1 MASSSTQQLLKL
13 IIKSANQKYDDFVV
27 DNFDLNWTIKRLKQ
41 YLNDNYP
48 RNPVQ
53 YLELNFFFFHLFI
66 YIIYCRKLIQ
76 FV

>member
-48 RNPVQ
+48 RNPV
-53 YLELNFFFFHLFI
+53 
-66 YIIYCRKLIQ
+66 
-76 FV
+76 

>member
-53 YLELNFFFFHLFI
+53 FLELNFSFFHLFI

>member
-53 YLELNFFFFHLFI
+53 YLELNFFFFIYSFILFI
-66 YIIYCRKLIQ
+66 
-76 FV
+76 VGN